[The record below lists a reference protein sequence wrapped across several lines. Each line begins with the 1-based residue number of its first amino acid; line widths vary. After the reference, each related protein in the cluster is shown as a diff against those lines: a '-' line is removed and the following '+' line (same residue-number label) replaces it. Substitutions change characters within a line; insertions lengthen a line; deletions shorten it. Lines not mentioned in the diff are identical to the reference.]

1 MLWKKIFICGMAGFA
16 SLFIFSSCGT
26 VTDTATEYQPSET
39 STPPIQEESQK
50 NKLSESEDEDEQMLT
65 IKIGTHTLHAVLE
78 SNPSAQALKDL
89 LGGGPILIDVQNYG
103 GFEKVGTLPQSLPRD
118 DAQMTASPGDIM
130 LYQGNSI
137 VFFYGSNSWAY
148 TKLGTISDYDQK
160 ELREILSGNDTVIE
174 LSVGN

>member
-1 MLWKKIFICGMAGFA
+1 MLWKKIFICGLAGFA
-16 SLFIFSSCGT
+16 ILFMFSSCGT

-65 IKIGTHTLHAVLE
+65 IKIGTYTLHAVLE
-78 SNPSAQALKDL
+78 NNPSAQALKDL

-118 DAQMTASPGDIM
+118 DTQMTASPGDIM